1 MKRAAYLILV
11 LAFFASLF
19 SSCGEDRTHEYYEK
33 TEENQWIYSKMK
45 EVYLWRDQIKEPS
58 RTTFFSNTTKFF
70 NSLIYSGDKV
80 SYFTDTISAG
90 SYGVTFTVM
99 RDPIGVR
106 PSKVYALALMIEPG
120 SPADIAGV
128 KRGTWISSVGGTS
141 FTTSKYSMLQSGSS
155 TTLVT
160 EFIEFDDETKEYYWE
175 AGDTLQMDA
184 SVDYTEQALHLDSI
198 YKVSSKNIGYL
209 VLSNFDGEEFTQQT
223 QKALQRFA
231 DGDVD
236 EVIIDLRYCGGGSIT
251 NAASLASSFVPT
263 ELHGTPFC
271 MLADAD
277 NEIDTT
283 YCYSQQ
289 QVALDST
296 KLYVIIGSQTS
307 GAAEL
312 FATALNKSLPM
323 YDLLT
328 FGAKSAG
335 ANVMTEKFESPYGFS
350 INPATSQIL
359 LADSTLLQAMTPDYA
374 LNELEPH
381 AKQDGPVQVYAL
393 GSEQEYMLFNIFYL
407 ASKGMLPE
415 DKSSDGTPVF
425 RKDNKDFT
433 R

>member
-1 MKRAAYLILV
+1 MKRAPYLTLV
-11 LAFFASLF
+11 LTLFATFFA
-19 SSCGEDRTHEYYEK
+19 SCGEDRTHEYYEK
-33 TEENQWIYSKMK
+33 TEENQWTYSKMK

-106 PSKVYALALMIEPG
+106 PSKVYALALMVEPG

-128 KRGTWISSVGGTS
+128 KRGTWISSVGGAA
-141 FTTSKYSMLQSGSS
+141 FTTTKYSMLQSGGN

-160 EFIEFDDETKEYYWE
+160 EFIEFDDETQKYYWE
-175 AGDTLQMDA
+175 TGDTLQMNA
-184 SVDYTEQALHLDSI
+184 AVDYTEQTLYLDSI
-198 YKVSSKNIGYL
+198 YAVREKNIGYL
-209 VLSNFDGEEFTQQT
+209 VLSNFEGEEFTQQT
-223 QKALQRFA
+223 QDALQRFA
-231 DGDVD
+231 QSDVD
-236 EVIIDLRYCGGGSIT
+236 EVIIDLRYCNGGSIA
-251 NAASLASSFVPT
+251 NAASLASSFVPG
-263 ELHGTPFC
+263 ELHGAPFC

-283 YCYSQQ
+283 YCYSAQQ
-289 QVALDST
+289 TTLEEK
-296 KLYVIIGSQTS
+296 KLYVIIGSQTT
-307 GAAEL
+307 GVAEL

-328 FGAKSAG
+328 IGAKSAG

-350 INPATSQIL
+350 INPATNQVL

-374 LNELEPH
+374 VNELE
-381 AKQDGPVQVYAL
+381 QPVQVHEL

-407 ASKGMLPE
+407 TSNGMLPG
-415 DKSSDGTPVF
+415 DRSSDNTPVI
-425 RKDNKDFT
+425 RKECKDFT

>member
-1 MKRAAYLILV
+1 MKRTPYLIIV
-11 LAFFASLF
+11 LTFFAALF
-19 SSCGEDRTHEYYEK
+19 ASCGEDRTHEYYEK
-33 TEENQWIYSKMK
+33 TEENQWTYSKMK

-58 RTTFFSNTTKFF
+58 RTTFFSTTTKFF

-80 SYFTDTISAG
+80 SYFTDSISAG

-106 PSKVYALALMIEPG
+106 PSKVYALALMVEPG
-120 SPADIAGV
+120 SPADIAGI

-141 FTTSKYSMLQSGSS
+141 FTTTKYSFLQSGGN
-155 TTLVT
+155 TNLVT
-160 EFIEFDDETKEYYWE
+160 ETIEFDDETQKYYWE
-175 AGDTLQMDA
+175 TGDTLQMNA
-184 SVDYTEQALHLDSI
+184 SVNYTEQALHLDSI
-198 YKVSSKNIGYL
+198 YTVRSKNIGYL
-209 VLSNFDGEEFTQQT
+209 ILNNFNGDDFTQQT
-223 QKALQRFA
+223 QDALLRFVE
-231 DGDVD
+231 GNVD
-236 EVIIDLRYCGGGSIT
+236 EIVIDLRYCGGGSIA
-251 NAASLASSFVPT
+251 NAASLASSFVPS

-283 YCYSQQ
+283 YCYSAQQ
-289 QVALDST
+289 TTLEEK
-296 KLYVIIGSQTS
+296 KLYVIIGSQTT
-307 GAAEL
+307 GVAEL

-328 FGAKSAG
+328 IGAKSAG

-350 INPATSQIL
+350 INPATNQVL

-374 LNELEPH
+374 VNELE
-381 AKQDGPVQVYAL
+381 QLVQVHEL

-407 ASKGMLPE
+407 TSNGMLPG
-415 DKSSDGTPVF
+415 DRSSDNTPVI
-425 RKDNKDFT
+425 RKECKDFT

>member
-1 MKRAAYLILV
+1 MKRTPYLIIV
-11 LAFFASLF
+11 LTFFAALF
-19 SSCGEDRTHEYYEK
+19 TSCGEDRTHEYYEK
-33 TEENQWIYSKMK
+33 TEENQWTYSKMK

-106 PSKVYALALMIEPG
+106 PSKVYALALMVEPG

-128 KRGTWISSVGGTS
+128 KRGTWISSVGGAA
-141 FTTSKYSMLQSGSS
+141 FTTTKYSMLQSGGN
-155 TTLVT
+155 TNLVT
-160 EFIEFDDETKEYYWE
+160 EFIEFDDETQKYYWE
-175 AGDTLQMDA
+175 TGDTLQMGA
-184 SVDYTEQALHLDSI
+184 SVDYTEQALYLDSI
-198 YKVSSKNIGYL
+198 YTVREKNIGYL
-209 VLSNFDGEEFTQQT
+209 VLNNFNGDDFTQQT
-223 QKALQRFA
+223 QDALLRFVE
-231 DGDVD
+231 GNVD
-236 EVIIDLRYCGGGSIT
+236 EIVIDLRYCGGGSIA
-251 NAASLASSFVPT
+251 NAASLASSFVPS

-283 YCYSQQ
+283 YCYSAQQ
-289 QVALDST
+289 TTLEEK
-296 KLYVIIGSQTS
+296 KLYVIIGSQTT
-307 GAAEL
+307 GVAEL

-323 YDLLT
+323 YNLLT
-328 FGAKSAG
+328 IGAKSAG

-350 INPATSQIL
+350 INPATNQVL

-374 LNELEPH
+374 VNELE
-381 AKQDGPVQVYAL
+381 QPVQVHEL

-407 ASKGMLPE
+407 TSNGMLPG
-415 DKSSDGTPVF
+415 DRSSDNTPVI
-425 RKDNKDFT
+425 RKECKDFT

>member
-1 MKRAAYLILV
+1 MKKATYVSLV
-11 LAFFASLF
+11 IAFVVAMF

-45 EVYLWRDQIKEPS
+45 EVYLWRGQIKEPS

-99 RDPIGVR
+99 RDPFGVR
-106 PSKVYALALMIEPG
+106 PSKVYALALMVEPG

-141 FTTSKYSMLQSGSS
+141 FTTTKYSMLQSGGNTS
-155 TTLVT
+155 LVT
-160 EFIEFDDETKEYYWE
+160 EFIEFDDETEKYYWE
-175 AGDTLQMDA
+175 TGDTLQMGA
-184 SVDYTEQALHLDSI
+184 SLDYTEQALYLDSI
-198 YKVSSKNIGYL
+198 YTVREKNIGYL

-223 QKALQRFA
+223 QDALQRFTQS
-231 DGDVD
+231 DVD

-251 NAASLASSFVPT
+251 NAASLASSFVQD

-289 QVALDST
+289 QVALDCT

-323 YDLLT
+323 SDLLT
-328 FGAKSAG
+328 FGAKSVG

-374 LNELEPH
+374 LNELE
-381 AKQDGPVQVYAL
+381 KPVQVYAL

>member
-1 MKRAAYLILV
+1 MKKSTYLSLLIALV
-11 LAFFASLF
+11 VAMFT
-19 SSCGEDRTHEYYEK
+19 SCGEDRTHEYYEK
-33 TEENQWIYSKMK
+33 TEENQWTYSKMK

-80 SYFTDTISAG
+80 SYFTDSISAG

-106 PSKVYALALMIEPG
+106 PSKVYALALMVEPG

-128 KRGTWISSVGGTS
+128 KRGTWISSVGGAA
-141 FTTSKYSMLQSGSS
+141 FTTTKYSMLQSGGN
-155 TTLVT
+155 TNLVT
-160 EFIEFDDETKEYYWE
+160 EFIEFDDETQKYYWE
-175 AGDTLQMDA
+175 AGDTLQMEA
-184 SVDYTEQALHLDSI
+184 SVNYTEQALYLDSI
-198 YKVSSKNIGYL
+198 YAVREKKIGYL
-209 VLSNFDGEEFTQQT
+209 VLNNFDGEEFTQHT
-223 QKALQRFA
+223 QDALQRFA
-231 DGDVD
+231 LGDVD
-236 EVIIDLRYCGGGSIT
+236 EVVIDLRYCNGGST
-251 NAASLASSFVPT
+251 ANAASLASSFVPG

-283 YCYSQQ
+283 YCYSSQQ
-289 QVALDST
+289 TTLEEK
-296 KLYVIIGSQTS
+296 KLYVIIGSQTT
-307 GAAEL
+307 GVAEL

-328 FGAKSAG
+328 IGAKSAG

-350 INPATSQIL
+350 INPATNQVL

-374 LNELEPH
+374 VNELE
-381 AKQDGPVQVYAL
+381 QPVQVHEL

-407 ASKGMLPE
+407 TSNGMLPG
-415 DKSSDGTPVF
+415 DRSSDNTPVI
-425 RKDNKDFT
+425 RKECKDFT